1 MPLMIYTFL
10 QKAIKKYGRPVTT
23 SEIEDLARETLPMC
37 VDHVSHHLVELERKG
52 IVKKQFNKERKGYV
66 WQPTKEYTIKELMD
80 KFPELYTHSL
90 YFYTVVEAL
99 EKKVKMEEA
108 MQILYEISGGSEKRP
123 SLSEIKRRLEEIKK
137 KYEKQPIN

>member
-10 QKAIKKYGRPVTT
+10 QKAIKKRGRPVTT

-37 VDHVSHHLVELERKG
+37 ADHVSHHLVELERKN
-52 IVKKQFNKERKGYV
+52 IVKKQFNKKRKGYV
-66 WQPTKEYTIKELMD
+66 WQPTKEYTIEELMD
-80 KFPELYTHSL
+80 VFPELYTHSL
-90 YFYTVVEAL
+90 YFHTVVEVL
-99 EKKVKMEEA
+99 EKKVDMEEA

-137 KYEKQPIN
+137 K